1 MEDKV
6 SFYIPAFNAEK
17 TISKALDSIFNQS
30 IDIDEILVIDDF
42 SNDKTNEIVKKYK
55 NVKLIKNLKN
65 MGLGY
70 SRNLAI
76 KECKNKI
83 IGSIDSDV
91 VLDKEWTSILLNK
104 LKKDQIVICGGKMIE
119 KITNTPANKWRSVY
133 YSQNW
138 GDFDNPNPPFLFG
151 CNTLQFKTIWEEVG
165 GYDQDLKTNGEDIN
179 FCSKISKL
187 NKYKTYYSSSAI
199 CYHLQD
205 DDINSLS
212 KRVWRY
218 HSFGYKIKKPSLFKL
233 IKLTIK
239 QFKIFI
245 KRIFSN
251 ILNFEFIFIYI
262 SLVVFFNFVKLE
274 YNNFKNSKK

>member
-42 SNDKTNEIVKKYK
+42 SNDKTNEIVK
-55 NVKLIKNLKN
+55 LIKNSKN

-104 LKKDQIVICGGKMIE
+104 LKKDQI
-119 KITNTPANKWRSVY
+119 
-133 YSQNW
+133 
-138 GDFDNPNPPFLFG
+138 
-151 CNTLQFKTIWEEVG
+151 
-165 GYDQDLKTNGEDIN
+165 
-179 FCSKISKL
+179 
-187 NKYKTYYSSSAI
+187 
-199 CYHLQD
+199 
-205 DDINSLS
+205 
-212 KRVWRY
+212 
-218 HSFGYKIKKPSLFKL
+218 
-233 IKLTIK
+233 
-239 QFKIFI
+239 
-245 KRIFSN
+245 
-251 ILNFEFIFIYI
+251 
-262 SLVVFFNFVKLE
+262 
-274 YNNFKNSKK
+274 